1 MLMKALVI
9 ISRTGGVPESI
20 PPEMQRF
27 VVPPAD
33 PSGLAA
39 AIESV
44 LHMPEGEMRALGEAG
59 RTFVETNYDVRR
71 LNERILERT
80 VGVRA
85 AQNDTS
91 LMRTA

>member
-1 MLMKALVI
+1 
-9 ISRTGGVPESI
+9 
-20 PPEMQRF
+20 
-27 VVPPAD
+27 
-33 PSGLAA
+33 
-39 AIESV
+39 
-44 LHMPEGEMRALGEAG
+44 MPEHEMRALGEAG